1 MRTSIA
7 IRRIII
13 MEGEMR
19 TRIIM
24 RMRRKRWRSW
34 IVMRVTIVM
43 FLIYVDSLSEKKVR
57 KNNKKSDIRKNQ
69 IHNTGVNSK
78 EIKYPTRNKTR
89 QLEN

>member
-1 MRTSIA
+1 
-7 IRRIII
+7 
-13 MEGEMR
+13 
-19 TRIIM
+19 
-24 RMRRKRWRSW
+24 
-34 IVMRVTIVM
+34 M